1 MKVLSRSMLL
11 VYISAILLAATAFNT
26 LAEEAASDFLEVR
39 WVMAGIEK
47 DAEPASLISI
57 SPEATLRTG
66 DKIKMYLK
74 AVHKCFFYLFY
85 HNPEGQL
92 RLIYPDSLPSE
103 GLASG
108 TQLTVPRGD
117 RWFELDEQTGT
128 ETFHVLVSPTPLHS
142 IETLYED
149 YRKRASENGHSAAR
163 IIRAIERLRN
173 QQRPLTSKAE
183 RPLSIGGTIRGASNT
198 GVETTKDRL
207 DRLAEN
213 ITTANVFCRTYTI
226 EHH

>member
-1 MKVLSRSMLL
+1 MKVLSSSMLF
-11 VYISAILLAATAFNT
+11 VSVAAALLAATAFTT
-26 LAEEAASDFLEVR
+26 LAEEPASDVLEVR

-47 DAEPASLISI
+47 DADPARPISI

-92 RLIYPDSLPSE
+92 QLIYPDSLPSE
-103 GLASG
+103 GLVSG
-108 TQLTVPRGD
+108 TQLTVPQGD
-117 RWFELDEQTGT
+117 QWFELDEQTGT
-128 ETFHVLVSPTPLHS
+128 ETFHVLVSPTPLRS

-149 YRKRASENGHSAAR
+149 YRQRASDNGYPAAR
-163 IIRAIERLRN
+163 IISAIERLRI

-183 RPLSIGGTIRGASNT
+183 RPLSIGGTIRGAADK
-198 GVETTKDRL
+198 GAETTENRL

-213 ITTANVFCRTYTI
+213 IATANVFCRTYTI

>member
-1 MKVLSRSMLL
+1 MKVLSTPMLF
-11 VYISAILLAATAFNT
+11 VSVTAALLAATAFTT
-26 LAEEAASDFLEVR
+26 LAEEPASDVLEVR

-47 DAEPASLISI
+47 DADPAHPISI

-92 RLIYPDSLPSE
+92 QLIYPDSLPSE
-103 GLASG
+103 GLVSG
-108 TQLTVPRGD
+108 TQLTVPQGD
-117 RWFELDEQTGT
+117 QWFELDEQTGT
-128 ETFHVLVSPTPLHS
+128 ETFHVLVSLTPLRS

-149 YRKRASENGHSAAR
+149 YRQHASENGYPAAR
-163 IIRAIERLRN
+163 IISAIERLRI

-183 RPLSIGGTIRGASNT
+183 RPLSIGGTIRGAADKDA
-198 GVETTKDRL
+198 ETTENRL

-213 ITTANVFCRTYTI
+213 IATANVFCRTYTI